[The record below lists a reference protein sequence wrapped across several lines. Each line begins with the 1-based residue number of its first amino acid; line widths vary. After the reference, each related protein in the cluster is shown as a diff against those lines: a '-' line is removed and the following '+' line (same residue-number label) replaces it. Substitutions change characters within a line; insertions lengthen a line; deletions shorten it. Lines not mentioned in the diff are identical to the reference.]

1 MKLNWGTSIVIAIVS
16 FIGFIL
22 FFVVRMGT
30 DDKANHDLVTKDYYR
45 DELRYQNEIDAET
58 KAKTDD
64 VQLVVVKKPEGLFV
78 HFPERLESKKIQGK
92 VFLYRP
98 SDKHLDFDF
107 PIGLSNS
114 HLLIPD
120 KRLVDGRWNI
130 KVSWEYNGNSY
141 LHKESI
147 RY

>member
-22 FFVVRMGT
+22 FFVVRMST
-30 DDKANHDLVTKDYYR
+30 DDSANHDLVTKDYYKA
-45 DELRYQNEIDAET
+45 ELSYQDEIDAET
-58 KAKTDD
+58 NAKRDA
-64 VQLVVVKKPEGLFV
+64 VQLVVEKNANGLLLK
-78 HFPERLESKKIQGK
+78 FPEKVAVEKVQGK

-98 SDKHLDFDF
+98 SNKHLDFDF
-107 PIGLSNS
+107 PISLSNS

-130 KVSWEYNGNSY
+130 TVSWEYQKETY

-147 RY
+147 TY

>member
-22 FFVVRMGT
+22 FFVVRMST
-30 DDKANHDLVTKDYYR
+30 DDRANHDLVTKDYYR
-45 DELRYQNEIDAET
+45 AELGYQDEIDAET
-58 KAKTDD
+58 NAKTDD
-64 VQLVVVKKPEGLFV
+64 VQLSIKKNAEGLLIK
-78 HFPERLESKKIQGK
+78 FPEKIAAEQIQGK

-98 SDKHLDFDF
+98 SNKHLDFDF
-107 PIGLSNS
+107 PISLSNS

-120 KRLVDGRWNI
+120 KRMVDGRWNI
-130 KVSWEYNGNSY
+130 TVSWHYQNKTY

-147 RY
+147 TY